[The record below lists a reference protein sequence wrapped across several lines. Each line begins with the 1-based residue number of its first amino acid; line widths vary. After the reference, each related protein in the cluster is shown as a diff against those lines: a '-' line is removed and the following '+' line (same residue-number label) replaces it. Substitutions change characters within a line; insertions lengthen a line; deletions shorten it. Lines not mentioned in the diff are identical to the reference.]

1 LKFFF
6 YKISISDFV
15 TMSTLASIFP
25 PEGGKLLST
34 LPITSE
40 PKKTQTQI
48 AKEERAKKA
57 AFKAKLQEKQEILK
71 SKEAEELALAVA
83 RDAEEATKKKEIATL
98 IKHAAQKHAEAE
110 AEKHRLQKELDAKEK
125 IAKEKRANR
134 RVNTLC
140 SSGGWEGC
148 TCTWCRITPSAGQR
162 LAIAIDGEA
171 RQSYL
176 GNAKSLEQLQAAYRR
191 GGAGAVKKIMR

>member
-1 LKFFF
+1 
-6 YKISISDFV
+6 
-15 TMSTLASIFP
+15 MSTLTSIFP
-25 PEGGKLLST
+25 PEGGKLPSA
-34 LPITSE
+34 LPLTITSE
-40 PKKTQTQI
+40 TKKTQTQI

-57 AFKAKLQEKQEILK
+57 AFKAKLQEKEEILK

-83 RDAEEATKKKEIATL
+83 RDAEEAAKKKEIATL
-98 IKHAAQKHAEAE
+98 IKQAAREHAEAE
-110 AEKHRLQKELDAKEK
+110 AEKHRLQKELETKEK
-125 IAKEKRANR
+125 IAKEKRAHR

-148 TCTWCRITPSAGQR
+148 SCTWCRITPSAGQR

-191 GGAGAVKKIMR
+191 GGAGAVMKIMR